1 MTWLDPRIWLAV
13 IVAVVIGSAAG
24 YSKGHRDADQSAAVA
39 SQKKQIDDL
48 TAERDGLGRR
58 LAKQQEIATDAAKE
72 RDQAVADAVAADGA
86 ADGLRKQV
94 AVLIERAKHSAIVG
108 GGPATGDA
116 LDLLADVFGRAD
128 ARAGEL
134 ASIADRRGIAGR
146 QCERSYD
153 ALIVDAQSIQSR

>member
-24 YSKGHRDADQSAAVA
+24 YSKGHRDADQSATVA

-48 TAERDGLGRR
+48 TAARDDLGRR
-58 LAKQQEIATDAAKE
+58 LAKQQEIALDATKE
-72 RDQAVADAVAADGA
+72 RDQAVADAAAADGA

-94 AVLIERAKHSAIVG
+94 AALVERAKHSAVVA

-116 LDLLADVFGRAD
+116 LDLLAYVFGRAD

-134 ASIADRRGIAGR
+134 ASIADKRGVAGR

-153 ALIVDAQSIQSR
+153 ALIFDAQSNQSR

>member
-48 TAERDGLGRR
+48 TAERDGLSRR
-58 LAKQQEIATDAAKE
+58 LAKLQEIATDAAKE

-94 AVLIERAKHSAIVG
+94 AVLIERAKHSAVVG
-108 GGPATGDA
+108 GVPATGDA